1 VKASLLSQA
10 VLLFIVT
17 QTLVWFSVNLQFVSE
32 YWKTKSFLI
41 TVGLAIP
48 TSVCAY
54 YASQYGY
61 SALSESAWGV
71 RFLGFGMS
79 YIVFPVLTY
88 ALLGESF
95 FTAKVLICTLLSVCI
110 LLVQVYL

>member
-1 VKASLLSQA
+1 MSANPLLSA
-10 VLLFIVT
+10 LGLFVIT
-17 QTLVWFSVNLQFVSE
+17 QTLVWFTVNLQFVND
-32 YWKTKSFLI
+32 YWKAKSFLI
-41 TVGLAIP
+41 TVILAVP
-48 TSVCAY
+48 TSACAY
-54 YASQYGY
+54 FASQQGY
-61 SALSESAWGV
+61 TALSESAWGV
-71 RFLGFGMS
+71 RFLGFGTS